1 MNILK
6 KTGKLEIFDPHKIMI
21 SIENSATDIG
31 VFLNE
36 SDLKILEKDI
46 WKRIT
51 KIRKVNGIISSYE
64 VIGIIVEVLK
74 ENGYNNILKSYLEF
88 SK

>member
-6 KTGKLEIFDPHKIMI
+6 KTGKLEIFDPHKIMT

-36 SDLKILEKDI
+36 SDLKILKKDI
-46 WKRIT
+46 WKMIA
-51 KIRKVNGIISSYE
+51 KAFCGI
-64 VIGIIVEVLK
+64 
-74 ENGYNNILKSYLEF
+74 
-88 SK
+88 